1 MSVCFGRTERE
12 KGLKEK
18 KVYLIERKGLE
29 DKEMNTYSA
38 AGWRNKRFLSVM
50 LLLLSVLLST
60 PCVVE
65 AVGAVSGGGA
75 MPWEGPLTSIA
86 SSLTGPVA
94 LAISLIMV
102 VVGIGVLMF
111 GGDLAG
117 WARWVAFAALAAGT
131 LGGALNLVNLLGV
144 TGALI

>member
-1 MSVCFGRTERE
+1 MNFMEY
-12 KGLKEK
+12 
-18 KVYLIERKGLE
+18 KVY
-29 DKEMNTYSA
+29 KEQV
-38 AGWRNKRFLSVM
+38 KFLR
-50 LLLLSVLLST
+50 LLVF
-60 PCVVE
+60 
-65 AVGAVSGGGA
+65 AMIAVSFLPAIAAATGSGTSIGA
-75 MPWEGPLTSIA
+75 LPWESALSGIA
-86 SSLTGPVA
+86 YSLTGPVA

-131 LGGALNLVNLLGV
+131 LGGAANLISLLGV